1 MHLLRQTKNETI
13 LKYTVKACTYIS
25 LNFEF
30 LNSDMSLLVLQ
41 ALTPLLDLLSYQE
54 NGNARDDVVLTSDK
68 DNCVFAVSN
77 LLKGRTQNS
86 IYFI

>member
-1 MHLLRQTKNETI
+1 MQQYLKNPEVIQGIVHLLRQTRNETI

-41 ALTPLLDLLSYQE
+41 ALTPLLDLLSY
-54 NGNARDDVVLTSDK
+54 
-68 DNCVFAVSN
+68 
-77 LLKGRTQNS
+77 
-86 IYFI
+86 